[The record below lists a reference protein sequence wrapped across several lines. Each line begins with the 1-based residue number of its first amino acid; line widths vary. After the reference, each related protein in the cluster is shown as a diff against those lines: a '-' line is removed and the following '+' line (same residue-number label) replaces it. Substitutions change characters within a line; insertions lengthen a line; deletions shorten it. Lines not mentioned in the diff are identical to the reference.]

1 MKMEIDMK
9 RIDNEPVIS
18 VAEMRD
24 ADARTIANGTPGI
37 ELMMRAARGV
47 FDAYKDGWAD
57 RRTLIFCGSGNNGG
71 DGYALAGILKEHGHD
86 VTILR
91 TSEKLS
97 EDGGYYY
104 EKCRQAGVKMLL
116 QQEGTAGT
124 AGRAGNDAETN
135 KAKEGCSADEKEY
148 ADKKCNTDEMKS
160 LILSSDVIV
169 DCMLGTGFDG
179 VPRGNIKA
187 AIQQIN
193 EICHGEAM
201 AQVSENCHG
210 ENGSETSGESG
221 SEKKFVISV
230 DINSGMNGDTGQAEI
245 AVKSDLTVS
254 IGFYKTGLFKGRA
267 QELIG
272 RLVNVDIGIEL

>member
-1 MKMEIDMK
+1 MKTEIDMK
-9 RIDNEPVIS
+9 KIDNEPIIS

-37 ELMMRAARGV
+37 ELMMRAAQGV

-104 EKCRQAGVKMLL
+104 EKCRQAGVKMVLL
-116 QQEGTAGT
+116 KEGTA
-124 AGRAGNDAETN
+124 
-135 KAKEGCSADEKEY
+135 
-148 ADKKCNTDEMKS
+148 EMKS
-160 LILSSDVIV
+160 LIMSSDVIV

-193 EICHGEAM
+193 EICHGEAI

-210 ENGSETSGESG
+210 ENGSETSGETG

-254 IGFYKTGLFKGRA
+254 IGFYKTGLFTGRA

-272 RLVNVDIGIEL
+272 KLVNAPIGIEI